1 MIDFIKN
8 IFRRKF
14 LRRYSS
20 KQPTGLVPLSEIRSV
35 SIVLDA
41 QENGVDDCKEAAL
54 TYFKSKGMK
63 VNVYFLD
70 LSKKGEDERQITS
83 LNNTILRK
91 DLNWYGRPALEII
104 EMISSDGADVLLS
117 LVDGAD
123 VLLSLVDNVDFPIAA
138 LAGCS
143 GAVFKIGRVQLPGR
157 TFDLVVEDSPSHEF
171 SPSDAF
177 KEITRYLETIIQ

>member
-104 EMISSDGADVLLS
+104 EMISSDGRMFCSRWWTMWISLLQHWR
-117 LVDGAD
+117 GAQ
-123 VLLSLVDNVDFPIAA
+123 A
-138 LAGCS
+138 
-143 GAVFKIGRVQLPGR
+143 
-157 TFDLVVEDSPSHEF
+157 
-171 SPSDAF
+171 
-177 KEITRYLETIIQ
+177 RYLKSAVCSCRAGLLTS

>member
-54 TYFKSKGMK
+54 TYFKSKGM
-63 VNVYFLD
+63 
-70 LSKKGEDERQITS
+70 SKKGEDERQITS

-91 DLNWYGRPALEII
+91 DLNWYGRPSLEII
-104 EMISSDGADVLLS
+104 EMISS
-117 LVDGAD
+117 DGAD

-157 TFDLVVEDSPSHEF
+157 TFDLVVEDSPSHELG
-171 SPSDAF
+171 PSDAF

>member
-54 TYFKSKGMK
+54 AYFKSKGIK

-104 EMISSDGADVLLS
+104 
-117 LVDGAD
+117 GAD

-157 TFDLVVEDSPSHEF
+157 TFDLVVEDSPSHELG
-171 SPSDAF
+171 PSDAF